1 MEKEILQVQMLG
13 GFSMVYQGKTLV
25 FDRNY
30 TSKSTQLWQILFLH
44 LENGIAKEQLL
55 AELYSRDDVENRNG
69 SLNNTIFRLRR
80 QLEAAG
86 LPKGKYFSLKDGI
99 YRWDP
104 VISVETDLSLFEK
117 KLEESKEE
125 TDEEK
130 KAELLKE
137 ACSMYTGELLPNMIG
152 EDWAA
157 VANIHYRDL
166 YFEALQ
172 ELCGY
177 LKEKEH
183 FEAVYQLTTAAA
195 QIYPF
200 EVWQLWR
207 IDSLIAMN
215 RYQDAIVVYKEA
227 TKHFFDDLGLPPS
240 QKMLE
245 RFQLMS
251 ERIQQSVGALGEIK
265 RGLREKEDQKG
276 AYYCSFPSFIDIYH
290 VIGRMMERNGISVY
304 IMLCTLTDK
313 NGEIRMGTDRNKEA
327 SKALKIA
334 ICNSLRRGDFYTR
347 YNESQFL
354 VMLSGTTLES
364 CQVVSARI
372 DRNFKK
378 DFAGH
383 FRINYYMASVAEL
396 REEREEDPILFTS
409 AGDCWGNNM
418 K

>member
-1 MEKEILQVQMLG
+1 MFEE
-13 GFSMVYQGKTLV
+13 
-25 FDRNY
+25 NY
-30 TSKSTQLWQILFLH
+30 TSKSMQLLQILFLH
-44 LENGIAKEQLL
+44 LENGIPKEQLL

-117 KLEESKEE
+117 KLEESREE

-240 QKMLE
+240 REMLE

-265 RGLREKEDQKG
+265 RAFGKKKIKKG
-276 AYYCSFPSFIDIYH
+276 ALLLLSKLYRHLSCDRTYD
-290 VIGRMMERNGISVY
+290 GTGMESLSH

-313 NGEIRMGTDRNKEA
+313 TERSVWEPVGIKRLQSPRK
-327 SKALKIA
+327 
-334 ICNSLRRGDFYTR
+334 SLSAT
-347 YNESQFL
+347 
-354 VMLSGTTLES
+354 LSGGETFIPDTMRASFWS
-364 CQVVSARI
+364 CFPEQLWKAARWSQPGLTGI
-372 DRNFKK
+372 LKRFCRTFPDQLLY
-378 DFAGH
+378 G
-383 FRINYYMASVAEL
+383 FRG
-396 REEREEDPILFTS
+396 RTP
-409 AGDCWGNNM
+409 
-418 K
+418 

>member
-13 GFSMVYQGKTLV
+13 GFSLVYQGKTRV
-25 FDRNY
+25 FERNY
-30 TSKSTQLWQILFLH
+30 TSKSMQLLQILFLH
-44 LENGIAKEQLL
+44 LGNGIPKEQLL
-55 AELYSRDDVENRNG
+55 DELYSRDDVENRNG

-86 LPKGKYFSLKDGI
+86 LPEGKYFSLKDGI

-117 KLEESKEE
+117 KLEESREE

-130 KAELLKE
+130 KVELLKE
-137 ACSMYTGELLPNMIG
+137 ACSMYKGEVLPNMIG

-183 FEAVYQLTTAAA
+183 FETIYQLTTAAA

-251 ERIQQSVGALGEIK
+251 ERIQQSV
-265 RGLREKEDQKG
+265 
-276 AYYCSFPSFIDIYH
+276 
-290 VIGRMMERNGISVY
+290 
-304 IMLCTLTDK
+304 
-313 NGEIRMGTDRNKEA
+313 
-327 SKALKIA
+327 
-334 ICNSLRRGDFYTR
+334 
-347 YNESQFL
+347 
-354 VMLSGTTLES
+354 
-364 CQVVSARI
+364 
-372 DRNFKK
+372 
-378 DFAGH
+378 
-383 FRINYYMASVAEL
+383 
-396 REEREEDPILFTS
+396 
-409 AGDCWGNNM
+409 
-418 K
+418 